1 MIFSSAKW
9 NSAGEIRPYVSV
21 AKSLAFDVMQAPLRN
36 AFEMFIRPLLGETM
50 TADLIGYYAAV
61 TPSDKQT
68 GLVQLAQRA
77 NAFLAFWYDY
87 AEINVLITDAGVR
100 RQESDTAKTPY
111 KYQEQA
117 LKTGWKEKGF
127 NALDDLLQYL
137 EINISTFE
145 HFSASP
151 NFTSAKTDIV
161 RNASDI
167 DNYYF
172 INNSRILYL
181 RLRPHLR
188 TVVNTIVAP
197 RMGDTYAELL
207 TELVKTSPDAKFVK
221 LRESLVPVVVF
232 YAVSRLIRETGS
244 LTDKGL
250 FFDTQQSTDD
260 ANYTTP
266 ATDTNK
272 NMQATM
278 AESDA
283 ISYWKIAERMLKAD
297 FGYTTTTSRV
307 PKRDNNDKK
316 AFWG

>member
-9 NSAGEIRPYVSV
+9 NSASEIRPYIPV
-21 AKSLAFDVMQAPLRN
+21 AKSLAFDVVNAPLRN

-50 TADLIGYYAAV
+50 TADLISYYAAA
-61 TPSDKQT
+61 TPSDKET
-68 GLVQLAQRA
+68 RLVQLAQRA

-87 AEINVLITDAGVR
+87 AEMNVLITDAGVR
-100 RQESDTAKTPY
+100 RQESETAKTPY

-137 EINISTFE
+137 EVNIDTFA
-145 HFSASP
+145 HFAESP
-151 NFTSAKTDIV
+151 NYTAAKKDIV

-167 DNYYF
+167 DTYYF

-181 RLRPHLR
+181 RLRPHMR

-197 RMGDTYAELL
+197 RMGDTYTELL
-207 TELVKTSPDAKFVK
+207 TELVKTTPDAKFVK
-221 LRESLVPVVVF
+221 LREALVPVVVF

-260 ANYTTP
+260 ANYTSP

-278 AESDA
+278 AEGDA

-297 FGYTTTTSRV
+297 FGYTATASRV